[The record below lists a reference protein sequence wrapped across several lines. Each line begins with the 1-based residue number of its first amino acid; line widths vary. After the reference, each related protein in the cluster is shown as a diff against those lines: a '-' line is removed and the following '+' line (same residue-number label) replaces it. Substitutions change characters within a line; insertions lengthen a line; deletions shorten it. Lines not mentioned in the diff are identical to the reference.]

1 MKVLLI
7 FALAGSFFL
16 QPTGSLKCYTCNN
29 ELSNKNCNTTK
40 DCETSAKACKTD
52 VIAVAQVINIITK
65 ECSASCESSL
75 SNFTVGKRNISC
87 CSTDLCNVSGA
98 HSFRT
103 SYGPVV
109 LAVFTSLACL
119 FLKGSL

>member
-1 MKVLLI
+1 AIKM
-7 FALAGSFFL
+7 FL
-16 QPTGSLKCYTCNN
+16 SPAAGSLKCYTCNN

-40 DCETSAKACKTD
+40 DCETSMHPSCIPTALP
-52 VIAVAQVINIITK
+52 IFFSAVAQVINIITK